1 LFKLFNG
8 CVEADVSED
17 VSEVGEFDESTLG
30 YFVEGK
36 SSLLLVKV
44 FRNDFLPIFKGKKYY
59 KNVQSPFYN
68 LTCNY
73 FSV

>member
-8 CVEADVSED
+8 CVEAYVSED
-17 VSEVGEFDESTLG
+17 VSEVGKFDESTLG

-44 FRNDFLPIFKGKKYY
+44 FRNDLLPIFKSKEMLK
-59 KNVQSPFYN
+59 
-68 LTCNY
+68 
-73 FSV
+73 

>member
-17 VSEVGEFDESTLG
+17 VSEVGKFDESTLG
-30 YFVEGK
+30 YFVERK

-44 FRNDFLPIFKGKKYY
+44 FRNDLLPIFKSKEMLKYCP
-59 KNVQSPFYN
+59 KSI
-68 LTCNY
+68 
-73 FSV
+73 